1 MNWEEKLQALQALGE
16 TRLAM
21 RRPGNWYVDQ
31 RGVEVGGDG
40 MLAGLYG
47 EGEMPINAVDDHW
60 KKYVTNLPAD
70 KYIVIGAYTDKR
82 RQVRWNGFMWEDV
95 QR

>member
-21 RRPGNWYVDQ
+21 RKPGNWYVDQ

-40 MLAGLYG
+40 MLAVLYG
-47 EGEMPINAVDDHW
+47 DGATPIDAVNDHW
-60 KKYVTNLPAD
+60 EQYVNNLPVD
-70 KYIVIGAYTDKR
+70 KYIVIGAYTEKR
-82 RQVRWNGFMWEDV
+82 RHVRWNGFMWEELP
-95 QR
+95 R